1 MSAFRPSNQ
10 SPIWRFAGFGLILA
24 TLGLTALFVG
34 RGSRPLQAS
43 RDRSLF
49 DAGPR
54 GLRGTLTE
62 SFGKGRLV
70 LAYASIQGQRED
82 LRLDEIHGRLEE
94 DAALWLVDAPRA
106 DRKGEDWTLSGPL
119 TLEAQGK
126 GDSPLGLGAMKSPGP
141 ALRWS
146 AGTWRGLS
154 ALEWTDLAGGGTWFI
169 PSGWSRNPDG
179 ELAARGPVRW
189 SPREPGAL
197 QGLEA
202 QSLRASPGFLTGT
215 LENVLAT
222 FQDGSIR
229 ARHSTLDPGWI
240 RWPEALSFERSDG
253 WKGQASG
260 GQAPRPQGG
269 QGLFRLE
276 LRDFLAER
284 SLPKGTER
292 LKALGTRW
300 TPEGLQLEGSVTWE
314 QPLQEINAK
323 LVAPRLLI
331 RNAPGGELPEA
342 LGVGQAWAVGEAVL
356 TWGKRSLSSPLIRVD
371 RNRKS
376 WALDAPVHGR
386 GEEGSFTA
394 GAGRGEGRGWTF
406 EGPVQA
412 SLANGGVLQGQ
423 RLLWEE
429 DAWTF
434 SGRPVVWTRFRERLT
449 GARVLRKGERVEFP
463 EGLAGQLQAAEGD
476 LALRADWGES
486 QGDRILLRG
495 HVSCEGLGWQV
506 GAETLTVHFG
516 AGRVMK
522 RIQARGGVTLRGRMG
537 EGRGEALD
545 VDPASQ
551 EVRWQGRVKGLS
563 EDLAK

>member
-1 MSAFRPSNQ
+1 MSASWPSNQ
-10 SPIWRFAGFGLILA
+10 SPAWRFAGAALILA
-24 TLGLTALFVG
+24 TLGLTVLFVG
-34 RGSRPLQAS
+34 RGSSPLKAS

-49 DAGPR
+49 DSGPR

-70 LAYASIQGQRED
+70 LAYGSIQGQRED
-82 LRLDEIHGRLEE
+82 LRLEAIQGRLEE
-94 DAALWLVDAPRA
+94 DAALWLVNAPRA
-106 DRKGEDWTLSGPL
+106 DRKGENWTLSGPL

-126 GDSPLGLGAMKSPGP
+126 GDAPLGTGTMPSPGP

-146 AGTWRGLS
+146 AGTWQGLS
-154 ALEWTDLAGGGTWFI
+154 PLEWTDLAGQGTWSI
-169 PSGWSRNPDG
+169 PAGWSRNPEG

-189 SPREPGAL
+189 SPHERGAL
-197 QGLEA
+197 LGVEA
-202 QSLRASPGFLTGT
+202 RFLRATPGFQAGT
-215 LENVLAT
+215 LDDVLAT
-222 FQDGSIR
+222 FEDGTIQ
-229 ARHSTLDPGWI
+229 ARHSILDPHWI

-253 WKGQASG
+253 WKGRASG
-260 GQAPRPQGG
+260 GRTPRPQGG
-269 QGLFRLE
+269 QGLQLLE
-276 LRDFLAER
+276 LRNFEAER
-284 SLPKGTER
+284 SLAEGSER
-292 LKALGTRW
+292 LRALGARW
-300 TPEGLQLEGSVTWE
+300 TPEGLLLEGSVSWE
-314 QPLQEINAK
+314 QPLQGINAR
-323 LVAPRLLI
+323 LVAPRLLM
-331 RNAPGGELPEA
+331 RSAPGGGLPEG
-342 LGVGQAWAVGEAVL
+342 LGVGQAWAEGEALL
-356 TWGKRSLSSPLIRVD
+356 TWGRRSLSSPRIRVD
-371 RNRKS
+371 RNRKA
-376 WALDAPVHGR
+376 WNLDAPVLGR
-386 GEEGSFTA
+386 GEEGTFSA
-394 GAGRGEGRGWTF
+394 GAGRGEGRGWIF

-412 SLANGGVLQGQ
+412 SLTNGGRLQGQ
-423 RLLWEE
+423 RLVWDEE
-429 DAWTF
+429 SWLLT
-434 SGRPVVWTRFRERLT
+434 GRPVVWTRFRERLS

-463 EGLAGQLQAAEGD
+463 DGLAGQLQAAEGD
-476 LALRADWGES
+476 IALRADWGES